1 MYVWYIC
8 THCVYGVECM
18 HMLYV
23 SMCVCLLVVLTQTQS
38 TAFVCLLLLGLQ
50 VCVLPYRVLGIT
62 LRALLMQQVLYE
74 LYHLLA
80 LKLKF

>member
-8 THCVYGVECM
+8 THCVYGVEWVCM

-38 TAFVCLLLLGLQ
+38 TAFVSLLLLGLQ
-50 VCVLPYRVLGIT
+50 VCVLPYGFWGSHSGPCFCSKYYKDCTISWP
-62 LRALLMQQVLYE
+62 
-74 LYHLLA
+74 
-80 LKLKF
+80 